1 MCHELVFFG
10 EIVTYSTST
19 ARRINRFLLHGFKVL
34 ILTLLYKRDSARIVN
49 DFNDSTIEFKTIV
62 SSKNLTL
69 LRRKLSFY
77 QLVLL

>member
-10 EIVTYSTST
+10 EIVTYSTSA
-19 ARRINRFLLHGFKVL
+19 ARRISRFFPHGFKVL
-34 ILTLLYKRDSARIVN
+34 TLTLLCKGDGARIVD
-49 DFNDSTIEFKTIV
+49 DFDDSTIEFETIV